1 MRVASALVLWFWL
14 LSLEGIPYLATGS
27 GDEWRG
33 SQLGEIGQLIKIR
46 LNIENG
52 KLSVQR
58 KMFCEKKTTVEK
70 GREASEYLAVIEH
83 FFQVLQ

>member
-52 KLSVQR
+52 KLSEDVLR
-58 KMFCEKKTTVEK
+58 KEDNC
-70 GREASEYLAVIEH
+70 
-83 FFQVLQ
+83 